1 MKLLALDTSMAA
13 CSAAILD
20 TDRDVI
26 LARRWV
32 AMERGHAE
40 ALAPMIAEVLQEAEL
55 HPRDLSRIAV
65 TAGPGT
71 FTGVRI
77 GLAMAR
83 GLGLALGIPVAGLDS
98 LAAIAANVPPGR
110 PVLVAADARKEEVY
124 AAGFD
129 ADGTRRF
136 GPEVMSLGEA
146 ARRLAPGSVVLGT
159 AAERI
164 MAIAGA
170 ADWLHPPG
178 VDLPDAAALARR
190 SAMLPR
196 PGSMP
201 QPIYLRSADA
211 TPQPLAMNEPLLRT
225 AVAVDAAA
233 LALLHAE
240 CFDTAWSASEF
251 AGLMLMPGTEVL
263 MAFDG
268 PEPLAFLMT
277 RRAADEAEIVT
288 IATRPGARRRG
299 LARRLLDHQS
309 TEFLAAGIATLFLE
323 VASSNA
329 AARGLYES
337 LGFRPAGLRRNY
349 YDRGGG
355 LREDAVVMRKDLAP
369 R

>member
-1 MKLLALDTSMAA
+1 MAA

-40 ALAPMIAEVLQEAEL
+40 ALAPMVAEVLQEAEL
-55 HPRDLSRIAV
+55 HPRDLSRVAV

-98 LAAIAANVPPGR
+98 LTAIAANVPPGR
-110 PVLVAADARKEEVY
+110 PVLV

-136 GPEVMSLGEA
+136 GPEVMNLGEA

-211 TPQPLAMNEPLLRT
+211 TPQPLAMNEPLLRA

-251 AGLMLMPGTEVL
+251 ASLMLMPGTEVL

-277 RRAADEAEIVT
+277 RRAADEAEIVA

>member
-20 TDRDVI
+20 TDHDVI
-26 LARRWV
+26 LALRSA

-40 ALAPMIAEVLQEAEL
+40 ALAPMVAEVLQEAKLRPREL
-55 HPRDLSRIAV
+55 DRIAV

-83 GLGLALGIPVAGLDS
+83 GLGLALGIPVSGIDS
-98 LAAIAANVPPGR
+98 LTAIAASVPPGR
-110 PVLVAADARKEEVY
+110 LVFVAADARKDEVY

-129 ADGTRRF
+129 ADGARRF
-136 GPEVMSLGEA
+136 GPEVLSLGEA

-164 MAIAGA
+164 MALAGV
-170 ADWLHPPG
+170 ADCLHPPG
-178 VDLPDAAALARR
+178 LDLPDPAALARR
-190 SAMLPR
+190 AASRSP
-196 PGSMP
+196 PSSMP

-211 TPQPLAMNEPLLRT
+211 TPQPLGLNEPFLRT
-225 AVAVDAAA
+225 ASAADATT

-251 AGLMLMPGTEVL
+251 AGLMTMPGTEVL

-268 PEPLAFLMT
+268 SEPLAFLMT

-288 IATRPGARRRG
+288 IATRPGARLRG
-299 LARRLLDHQS
+299 LARRLLELQA
-309 TEFLAAGIATLFLE
+309 TELLAAGITALFLE

-337 LGFRPAGLRRNY
+337 LGFRPAGLRRSY